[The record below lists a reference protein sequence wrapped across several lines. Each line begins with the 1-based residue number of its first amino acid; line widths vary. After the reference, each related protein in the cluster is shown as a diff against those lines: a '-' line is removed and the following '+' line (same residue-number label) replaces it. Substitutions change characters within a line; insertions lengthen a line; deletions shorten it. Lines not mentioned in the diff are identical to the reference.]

1 MHIHLPLSWDYFLFV
16 WAPSSLRQVTGS
28 CIHEGE
34 ACPDKTW
41 IRDYQSAR
49 SRNGSPDKKR
59 SKACR
64 SVTDHFCE
72 GGGNQGGTF
81 SPRPP
86 QRQHLK
92 LHGIILG
99 IGVFIAAQ
107 TTCWLFKGCI
117 WTRSHERPRYLLSSG
132 WSLCFSWYES
142 CGIWDCLAAYKN
154 KNKKKI

>member
-1 MHIHLPLSWDYFLFV
+1 MHIHLPLSWDYLLFV

-81 SPRPP
+81 SPCPP
-86 QRQHLK
+86 QHQHLK

-99 IGVFIAAQ
+99 IWVFIAAQ
-107 TTCWLFKGCI
+107 QHADCFRDVFWRGPTKGHVTYCPPDGLCAFHDMNLVVFGTVWLPI
-117 WTRSHERPRYLLSSG
+117 
-132 WSLCFSWYES
+132 
-142 CGIWDCLAAYKN
+142 
-154 KNKKKI
+154 KIKIK